1 MLMVNPITLKIRTK
15 KLGVLLKDARLA
27 AGKNMKDCA
36 DVIGVSSRK
45 IASFERGE
53 KSPSLP
59 ELEVLAFYLEVPVM
73 HFWRQDSLLINREER
88 VAASNLKRLVSL
100 RGRIVGAKLKQART
114 AVDMDL
120 KELADS
126 VGITTRRLKSY
137 ESGDNPIPLPELEGM
152 AAHLN
157 VPVEKFFD
165 KEGVVGRRASQQSA
179 VQGFLELPQEMQ
191 AFVTK
196 PVNSPYLEIAKKL
209 SGMSVEKLRTLAE
222 GLLDIT
228 L

>member
-1 MLMVNPITLKIRTK
+1 MVNPITLKIRTK

-36 DVIGVSSRK
+36 NVIGVSSRQM
-45 IASFERGE
+45 ASFERGE

-59 ELEVLAFYLEVPVM
+59 ELEVLAFYLEVPLM
-73 HFWRQDSLLINREER
+73 HFWSQDSLLINREER

-114 AVDMDL
+114 AVDMGL

-126 VGITTRRLKSY
+126 VGITTHRLKSY

-152 AAHLN
+152 ATHLN
-157 VPVEKFFD
+157 IPFEQFFD
-165 KEGVVGRRASQQSA
+165 KEGVVGRWASQQSA
-179 VQGFLELPQEMQ
+179 IQSFLELPQEMQ

-196 PVNSPYLEIAKKL
+196 PVNSPYLEIAQKL
-209 SGMSVEKLRTLAE
+209 SGMSVEKLRALAE